1 MATLRGMLRT
11 FAVVV
16 SLSSVCVVVTACE
29 PAPAAR
35 LPDAPNGTEVTL
47 KTTPPGATVT
57 VDGVAVGQGP
67 VRLKL
72 RPGPHRVSAQASGYY
87 PMAEQKIVVVNGA
100 PEVHELTLVASH

>member
-1 MATLRGMLRT
+1 MATLCGMLR
-11 FAVVV
+11 ALVVV
-16 SLSSVCVVVTACE
+16 ASLSSVCGALGCE

-67 VRLKL
+67 VTLKL

-100 PEVHELTLVASH
+100 PAVHELTLVASH

>member
-11 FAVVV
+11 LVVV
-16 SLSSVCVVVTACE
+16 ASLSSVCSALGCE

-57 VDGVAVGQGP
+57 VDGVSVGQGP
-67 VRLKL
+67 VTLKL